1 MIGCYLRPEFRR
13 YAIDDRRGQGY
24 NESLNYSSTQGRMRI
39 LIADDSLVSRHLL
52 EATLRNWGYDVVVAC
67 DGTEAWKILQRND
80 APNVAILD
88 WMMPGLA
95 GPEVCRMVRQKAIE
109 PYTYILLLT
118 SRSLKE
124 DVVAG
129 MDSGADDYLTKPFD
143 QQELK
148 VRLRAATRIVDL
160 QAQLL
165 ATREALRVQATR
177 DYLTNL
183 WNRSSIM
190 EILERELARS
200 SREHSSCGVVL
211 VDLDHFKSIND
222 TRGHF
227 AGDIALKETAHR
239 MQSSVRAYDAV
250 GRYGGEEFLLIM
262 PGCDEGC
269 TRNQAERIRL
279 AICSE
284 AVAMPESPL
293 HLSASFGCSA
303 FSGFGS
309 VSADML
315 IRTADEALYKAKH
328 GGRNCAV
335 FQTYSH
341 HPGAAT
347 LAGAQPQA
355 C

>member
-1 MIGCYLRPEFRR
+1 
-13 YAIDDRRGQGY
+13 
-24 NESLNYSSTQGRMRI
+24 MRI

-52 EATLRNWGYDVVVAC
+52 EATLKNWGYEVVVAC
-67 DGTEAWKILQRND
+67 DGAEAWKVLQRDD
-80 APNVAILD
+80 APSIAVLD
-88 WMMPGLA
+88 WMMPALA
-95 GPEVCRMVRQKAIE
+95 GPEVCRMVRKKAKE

-118 SRSLKE
+118 SRTLKE

-129 MDSGADDYLTKPFD
+129 MDSGADDYLTKPFE
-143 QQELK
+143 QQELR
-148 VRLRAATRIVDL
+148 VRLRAATRIVEL
-160 QAQLL
+160 QAELL

-211 VDLDHFKSIND
+211 ADLDHFKSIND

-227 AGDIALKETAHR
+227 TGDRALKETAQR
-239 MQSSVRAYDAV
+239 MQASVRPYDAA
-250 GRYGGEEFLLIM
+250 GRYGGEEFLMIM
-262 PGCDEGC
+262 PGCDEAC
-269 TRNQAERIRL
+269 TRNQAERVRM
-279 AICSE
+279 AICNE
-284 AVAMPESPL
+284 AVAMPEGPL

-303 FSGFGS
+303 FSGFGP
-309 VSADML
+309 VSADVL

-328 GGRNCAV
+328 AGRNCVV

-341 HPGAAT
+341 QLGNAVA
-347 LAGAQPQA
+347 AGAQPQV